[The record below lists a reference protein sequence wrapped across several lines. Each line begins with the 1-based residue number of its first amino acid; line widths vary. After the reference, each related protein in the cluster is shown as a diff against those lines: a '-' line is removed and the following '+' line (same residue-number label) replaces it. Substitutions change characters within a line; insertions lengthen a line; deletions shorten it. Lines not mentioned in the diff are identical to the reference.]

1 MQTKFRDGSVMVCGG
16 CSKDAE
22 LTYVGEKN
30 SRLCKVGLSIGKRPS
45 ESGGTPDT
53 VWCNVSAWHDAAEVL
68 SQARRGQR
76 VLAIGT
82 LKSHEYEGKTYTELE
97 ADFVSICAPSSGHR
111 SKSQSAAPPVN
122 QFEDIEVDDGELP
135 F

>member
-30 SRLCKVGLSIGKRPS
+30 SRLCKVGLAVGKSTP
-45 ESGGTPDT
+45 EGGGEPNT

-97 ADFVSICAPSSGHR
+97 AEFVSICAPSGGYR

>member
-30 SRLCKVGLSIGKRPS
+30 SRLCKVGLAVGKRPS
-45 ESGGTPDT
+45 ESGGEPET

-82 LKSHEYEGKTYTELE
+82 LKIHEYEGKTYTELE
-97 ADFVSICAPSSGHR
+97 AEYVSICAPSGGYKG
-111 SKSQSAAPPVN
+111 KSQNTAPPAN
-122 QFEDIEVDDGELP
+122 QFEDIEDDGELP